1 MMEAAPSPAP
11 VTPPIGVAAS
21 SSGPAADDELSA
33 LRREVAGLSG
43 LREEFAKLKDYILE
57 ITMGRLR
64 LRKEFEDIEL
74 RKQSLAQWLVTSTEK
89 IDQLITR
96 FTQWGQRIDS
106 DFREFHDQVREWQTF
121 LANQREILKQ
131 EQLEWRHEVGAAH
144 EAIEAEA
151 EDHDDDE
158 EHEVEEK
165 KAAAKASKALMK
177 AMKAMKAMP
186 MLAKKPAKKVQP
198 SKSSKS
204 TSKLSKGSSS
214 RR

>member
-1 MMEAAPSPAP
+1 
-11 VTPPIGVAAS
+11 
-21 SSGPAADDELSA
+21 
-33 LRREVAGLSG
+33 
-43 LREEFAKLKDYILE
+43 
-57 ITMGRLR
+57 MGRLR

-96 FTQWGQRIDS
+96 FTQWDQRIDS

-121 LANQREILKQ
+121 LAKQREILKQ